1 MEELEGLEG
10 MEWLDHSH
18 TGRNCICSQSPHCS
32 SIYLLTNLIVLLNI
46 VKIAILAWCV
56 DG

>member
-1 MEELEGLEG
+1 MEELEGVEG

-46 VKIAILAWCV
+46 VIIAILAWCV